1 MSNNTIKIIYN
12 DSFASFP
19 SATPTTM
26 MPTILITNNNPRSH
40 YYTAWVIIQIFFFLF
55 FSFGIMT
62 MISYIYR
69 VNLTR
74 ELRHRRRENLTIQS

>member
-19 SATPTTM
+19 SA
-26 MPTILITNNNPRSH
+26 MPTILITNNNPTVNIVM
-40 YYTAWVIIQIFFFLF
+40 TAWVIIQIFFFLF
-55 FSFGIMT
+55 FFFGIMT
-62 MISYIYR
+62 IISYMFR

-74 ELRHRRRENLTIQS
+74 ELRHRRRENLTIQL